1 MGKLIYK
8 LISWVLIGALV
19 IQPTLLHA
27 QSITVEGPDNGPRPR
42 VDESYNGTPVLN
54 INTPNAAGVSHD
66 IYTEFTAEDLILN
79 NSATNVDTQIGGWI
93 EGNPNLAPGQ
103 AARLWIGE
111 VIGGNQTQLNGILE
125 VAGRSMDVV
134 LANEFGITCNGCGF
148 VNTGRTTLTTGKPI
162 FGANGSLAGFDVKQG
177 TVTIGSRGL
186 NPESRLSLADTSRV
200 DVIARAAAVYGTMR
214 ADQLNIVAGANR
226 VNYDWSYNPETGEVT
241 GITEQTGTGAA
252 PALAIDVAAL
262 GGMYANAIQM
272 VATENGVG
280 VRLDGEMASS
290 SNIAIRS
297 DGRLTL
303 GASSGGHTPLIKARK
318 KIQVRNQGPIV
329 LEGSIT
335 SEDGDLIDIRTSSGA
350 LTFNGQAD
358 GGAITLESAGMAN
371 ISGAIRASGD
381 LKIAST
387 ADAVIL
393 GATSEVSG
401 SAITVKGNTS
411 VLLDGK
417 MASEGLISVVA
428 GTNVS
433 VGSAGEIAADSVSL
447 AGAAVANSGRVS
459 ANNDLA
465 IAAGSGGVD
474 NVGSLSG
481 GDVAIAASTY
491 ASNLGKISA
500 TQTARIIAGTALETA
515 ASSEIFANELFFEAD
530 RASLNGVLK
539 ADTRLNG
546 KTNAGDLTLY
556 GNVIGQAT
564 VLTSANNFINEGA
577 VVGIASNTLFAAG
590 TLRNEAT
597 SEVSGGN
604 LVLTGNAIT
613 NDGNIVGTG
622 DVVIAAGAGGV
633 SNSHVI
639 VGRNTEL
646 DSAAAIQ
653 NNGSITGTETAS
665 LSAASLLHLHAGST
679 VYGEDVAINGAAVVT
694 DGIVSADQN
703 LTIDAGLEGLRNSGT
718 LRGQNMTIVSASDI
732 SNTGIAAAGS
742 SLTLQAAGT
751 VTNAATLLSGD
762 DLAIY
767 ADQILNSGG
776 VIWAN
781 DSITLAKNDAL
792 DRSALVQNTNGRIE
806 AFQGDLTIRADEV
819 ANLGTAPTIS
829 ASEIIKWLEQGSSGP
844 VDPVAE
850 LSKLIDPAF
859 LDANGNILPDYA
871 DEYAALWADVVNGAG
886 TLSAGAKVIL
896 KASVLKPSGTAIK
909 DDFAGL
915 WADMYAK
922 ANADGTPDPAEL
934 VTSMVDPD
942 VFDTDGNILP
952 EYAVAYAELW
962 VTLASG
968 GTTVSDAVKEI
979 LKPTSL
985 TTETVTDP
993 TTGLE
998 SEVTTNALTSDN
1010 TAVWAAMTAGAGAA
1024 YDIVKILY
1032 QDRFNDDGTLAEMVA
1047 GGKVDIQADTV
1058 RNVFG
1063 NISAGDDLFITA
1075 NTVTNQ
1081 AIGASQVLLEVHKK
1095 PGCFTC
1101 HEGEVDFYDTFG
1113 GRIEAVGN
1121 VNINGNLTNITL
1133 NSSELSLQDVVSAL
1147 NTFIEERQ
1155 NAGDRDLSGVPAIA
1169 SNNLEFHDHRSNDET
1184 APVSGNGA
1192 DIRVVTANDTGSQTT
1207 VDTGSGTP
1215 TVLPLEPGQFAST
1228 VQTVNAV
1235 NPSITATA
1243 SVDAL
1248 LAAGLNTIAETN
1260 PEFTDYANFI
1270 TSRYILEVDRD
1281 EYLDEIM
1288 LNTNETIHAALSRGE
1303 VIGGPGDLAWLD
1315 QPISVPSR
1323 DGAGTTTVHLSQSPF
1338 QLASSGALI
1347 SGENVTISGSDITN
1361 SGTIVASLN
1370 ANITVNN
1377 LTDQGG
1383 RLAADAGELA
1393 LTALGSIKLDRT
1405 RIDAQTLDVIAG
1417 QDFTGKG
1424 VSIDVE
1430 TDASIFAIAGVTL
1443 TSATH
1448 QFEGK
1453 RGNATFEATQQTLSS
1468 LEVGGN
1474 LSIISSAD
1482 IVLAGLEAD
1491 IGGNTTLSASRDLLM
1506 TAVQSSA
1513 KVSSGDHKNGTNLES
1528 SISHVTNL
1536 TTGGDF
1542 TALAGGQAVLVGTQ
1556 IDAGGKAKLSATGD
1570 VILAAAQ
1577 DIYSFSQRKSKKGFL
1592 SSKSS
1597 SHSITKVTNKGV
1609 RIAGGG
1615 DVEVLSDLGDL
1626 VTAGTAFASGN
1637 GDISLSATEGNIYAG
1652 TYTDIFQEEV
1662 KKSRSFL
1669 FGLISASS
1677 QLNTIDRYNTGTA
1690 ALAALDLSLVS
1701 GADTTLV
1708 GANLS
1713 AGQNLNI
1720 NTGGDFSVQAAIDSQ
1735 RKEFFSS
1742 DMGLV
1747 TMTTITES
1755 SFVETAVFTK
1765 LLAGQG
1771 INLDIGGQTL
1781 LSVYSQAGVDAPS
1794 LSDLYPEELLA
1805 LEGLQLLQEELANE
1819 YFYEE
1824 TVQLSPAFKALVS
1837 IAIGAFVAPAIIGA
1851 LFPTLAGAAS
1861 GTFLSALGSGLEAF
1875 TSTFI
1880 VESLDAAIGG
1890 DFDIGDILKD
1900 AVFSGVSAGLTAGI
1914 NLETFVGK
1922 LPKDSALNDALIS
1935 GFGGLSPKLTMKGIL
1950 DGAIDGAI
1958 SSGLSS
1964 AVYGTDF
1971 LEGFSSSMVNTL
1983 VNLTLADVQFEIGE
1997 LGVVRDAN
2005 GNIVPG
2011 DNNWEG
2017 SLPHAI
2023 LHGLA
2028 GCAAGAVQ
2036 NGGQG
2041 CAAGAA
2047 GGIAQSMF
2055 AGVIS
2060 GKEPAPSD
2068 YDDPNSFLEAHAA
2081 WKANSSRQVQII
2093 GAIAGYLLS
2102 GGEAGNVSSASQI
2115 AVSGLENNY
2124 LNHTQLEEAKRL
2136 LAELDELCG
2145 GVKYALCAAGFDGP
2159 RAEAIREELNKLQ
2172 VASAKNTVEML
2183 QSCGSGDKTACGAH
2197 LTAAKA
2203 FNEWRYDGFFNNSNL
2218 FDVNANEVAALDTV
2232 NPGNLDWGRNLD
2244 NLALDIYGDYV
2255 SGKIELSTAN
2265 ARIHNAVVNYDG
2277 TMNLL
2282 VGGSAVAL
2290 GAIAIG
2296 VACVGTA
2303 GAACAVAAVGGSG
2316 AILGSSDEL
2325 VDGANTLVLG
2335 EAIENP
2341 YEQLGESLG
2350 LSEEQADTVRAY
2362 IDTGAM
2368 VVELAAGGYGLVK
2381 GGKLL
2386 GTFGR
2391 AGQGGKLN
2399 INSSTIAPNRT
2410 LANADDLADIRTRH
2424 GLSGRDTVAAAR
2436 TDVPGLQ
2443 GQTFEGLSPALRR
2456 EGGLQSLDDLYGAN
2470 RPIKSPN
2477 PNPIASRH
2485 AEEDIFN
2492 GIAQQIDNS
2501 GLTAT
2506 QLNGRTVNVHISNAG
2521 GVCNVCYQG
2530 LGNSTATPGVIRQF
2544 SERYPGLNVRIT
2556 AEGGTVRPGVDSIT
2570 VRGGQII
2577 D

>member
-19 IQPTLLHA
+19 VQPTLLHA

-125 VAGRSMDVV
+125 VAGQSMDVV

-200 DVIARAAAVYGTMR
+200 DVIARAAAVYGAMR

-303 GASSGGHTPLIKARK
+303 GAPSGGHTPLIKARK

-393 GATSEVSG
+393 GATSEVSAG
-401 SAITVKGNTS
+401 SLDIDAAGNVSLFGKSSSQGHVAIDAGGTVSQAVASKLSAGSLAVSAATID
-411 VLLDGK
+411 LDGTTT
-417 MASEGLISVVA
+417 ASALA
-428 GTNVS
+428 
-433 VGSAGEIAADSVSL
+433 SL
-447 AGAAVANSGRVS
+447 TST
-459 ANNDLA
+459 
-465 IAAGSGGVD
+465 SGGITLD
-474 NVGSLSG
+474 GTLSG
-481 GDVAIAASTY
+481 GNVS
-491 ASNLGKISA
+491 LVSA
-500 TQTARIIAGTALETA
+500 T
-515 ASSEIFANELFFEAD
+515 D
-530 RASLNGVLK
+530 
-539 ADTRLNG
+539 
-546 KTNAGDLTLY
+546 
-556 GNVIGQAT
+556 
-564 VLTSANNFINEGA
+564 
-577 VVGIASNTLFAAG
+577 
-590 TLRNEAT
+590 
-597 SEVSGGN
+597 
-604 LVLTGNAIT
+604 IT
-613 NDGNIVGTG
+613 NT
-622 DVVIAAGAGGV
+622 
-633 SNSHVI
+633 
-639 VGRNTEL
+639 
-646 DSAAAIQ
+646 
-653 NNGSITGTETAS
+653 
-665 LSAASLLHLHAGST
+665 
-679 VYGEDVAINGAAVVT
+679 
-694 DGIVSADQN
+694 GIVSAADQ
-703 LTIDAGLEGLRNSGT
+703 LVATAVGTI
-718 LRGQNMTIVSASDI
+718 
-732 SNTGIAAAGS
+732 
-742 SLTLQAAGT
+742 
-751 VTNAATLLSGD
+751 TNAATIISAN
-762 DLAIY
+762 DLALY
-767 ADQILNSGG
+767 ADKILNAGG

-781 DSITLAKNDAL
+781 DSIILAKTDAL
-792 DRSALVQNTNGRIE
+792 DAASLVQNTNGRIE
-806 AFQGDLTIRADEV
+806 AFQGDLTIRAKEV
-819 ANLGTAPTIS
+819 ANIGTAPTLDTSTIT
-829 ASEIIKWLEQGSSGP
+829 KWLEKGSTGP
-844 VDPVAE
+844 VEPVSQLA
-850 LSKLIDPAF
+850 KLIDPAY
-859 LDANGNILPDYA
+859 LDANGKILPEYA
-871 DEYAALWADVVNGAG
+871 DEYAALWADLVNGASS
-886 TLSAGAKVIL
+886 LSADGKSIL
-896 KASVLKPSGTAIK
+896 KTSVLTASGTAIK
-909 DDFAGL
+909 DDFAGV
-915 WADMYAK
+915 WKDMYAK
-922 ANADGTPDPAEL
+922 AKADGETDPAGL
-934 VTSMVDPD
+934 VASMVDD
-942 VFDTDGNILP
+942 QWFDPTGKIKP
-952 EYAVAYAELW
+952 EAAEAFAELW
-962 VTLASG
+962 ETLASG
-968 GTTVSDAVKEI
+968 GTAVSDTVKGI
-979 LKPTSL
+979 LKTEAL
-985 TTETVTDP
+985 VTETITNTDN
-993 TTGLE
+993 TTSSVL
-998 SEVTTNALTSDN
+998 TNNLVSDN
-1010 TAVWAAMTAGAGAA
+1010 TDVWAAMTAGSGAA
-1024 YDIVKILY
+1024 YDIIKILY
-1032 QDRFNDDGTLAEMVA
+1032 QDRFNDDGVLAEIVA
-1047 GGKVDIQADTV
+1047 GGTLSIVAE
-1058 RNVFG
+1058 NVKNHFA
-1063 NISAGDDLFITA
+1063 NMSAGENLEITA
-1075 NTVTNQ
+1075 NTVDNK
-1081 AIGASQVLLEVHKK
+1081 ALGASQFLVEVHKR
-1095 PGCFTC
+1095 PDCFTC
-1101 HEGEVDFYDTFG
+1101 HEGKVEYYDTFG

-1121 VNINGNLTNITL
+1121 VNISGSLTNTTLQSSTLTL
-1133 NSSELSLQDVVSAL
+1133 NEVIGKLNAFIAEKQAEGDTDLQ
-1147 NTFIEERQ
+1147 
-1155 NAGDRDLSGVPAIA
+1155 GVAPVA
-1169 SNNLEFHDHRSNDET
+1169 SNNAEIHEERHDDEIAPVAGNGTDIRTVELENTGSTTDVNT
-1184 APVSGNGA
+1184 AP
-1192 DIRVVTANDTGSQTT
+1192 
-1207 VDTGSGTP
+1207 
-1215 TVLPLEPGQFAST
+1215 
-1228 VQTVNAV
+1228 TVN
-1235 NPSITATA
+1235 PTITATA

-1323 DGAGTTTVHLSQSPF
+1323 DGAGTTTVHPSQSPF

-1347 SGENVTISGSDITN
+1347 SGENVTISGSDLTN

-1448 QFEGK
+1448 EFEGK

-1491 IGGNTTLSASRDLLM
+1491 IGGDTTLSASRDLLM

-1536 TTGGDF
+1536 STGGDF

-1577 DIYSFSQRKSKKGFL
+1577 DIYSFSQRKSKKRFL

-1597 SHSITKVTNKGV
+1597 SHSINKVTNKGV

-1652 TYTDIFQEEV
+1652 TYTDIFQEEY

-1735 RKEFFSS
+1735 RQEFFSS
-1742 DMGLV
+1742 DMGPV
-1747 TMTTITES
+1747 VMTTIQES

-1771 INLDIGGQTL
+1771 INLDIGGKAL
-1781 LSVYSQAGVDAPS
+1781 LTVYTQAGVDAPS

-1805 LEGLQLLQEELANE
+1805 LEGLQLLQEDLANE

-1824 TVQLSPAFKALVS
+1824 TVQMSPAFKALVS
-1837 IAIGAFVAPAIIGA
+1837 IAIGAFVAPYLVGSLATAISGA
-1851 LFPTLAGAAS
+1851 ISSATGITS
-1861 GTFLSALGSGLEAF
+1861 GSLLSGITGGLEAF
-1875 TSTFI
+1875 TSTFL
-1880 VESLDAAIGG
+1880 VESLDAAVSG
-1890 DFDIGDILKD
+1890 DFDLGDILKD
-1900 AVFSGVSAGLTAGI
+1900 AVFSGVSAGLTSGI
-1914 NLETFVGK
+1914 GLETFGIN
-1922 LPKDSALNDALIS
+1922 KDTNPALFEGLLGN
-1935 GFGGLSPKLTMKGIL
+1935 FGNNSLSLGNIL

-1971 LEGFSSSMVNTL
+1971 LEGFSSSMLNTM
-1983 VNLTLADVQFEIGE
+1983 VNLTLADVQYEIGE
-1997 LGVVRDAN
+1997 LGVIRDAN
-2005 GNIVPG
+2005 GDLIETNKA
-2011 DNNWEG
+2011 WEG
-2017 SLPHAI
+2017 SLPHAL

-2028 GCAAGAVQ
+2028 GCAAGAIQ

-2047 GGIAQSMF
+2047 GGIAQSILAGSLSGTQLSDEQQQKFAKIVGAFSGFLFSGGDGSNVSIAAHIAESGLRNNRLLHRSEIEWIEEKADEFRNWMCENHGKCSLTLDEAKGILAAETLKGVSESFDLHRVAFGDEARAFIETNYNGPASVDGQTMFGQLERGSSEYRQELINADTLLNRVGIYELASSQSRWPQGQNVTQAALQEVLAEYAENGNSPQAVAFLDAVASNPGRAKLMF
-2055 AGVIS
+2055 AAYGSAKSSLVPVLASDFGIQNLIGDLPDTMQAEVRLAYVKGLTSKLDLTDEEVQAAILNAKWGPLLTAGFEELLEGVGILGPGMS
-2060 GKEPAPSD
+2060 LAT
-2068 YDDPNSFLEAHAA
+2068 NSFGQTIVRDANGVEYKSINQANYSTNVPRNFSNKKQLDEHFAKHGGEFD
-2081 WKANSSRQVQII
+2081 ANSSEEYLEIAQYVQKN
-2093 GAIAGYLLS
+2093 GTPVQYQYKGETRVGYAQYMGNNRKGQAKFAFVGTNSDGHITTLHVKS
-2102 GGEAGNVSSASQI
+2102 GKDFWKTIN
-2115 AVSGLENNY
+2115 
-2124 LNHTQLEEAKRL
+2124 
-2136 LAELDELCG
+2136 
-2145 GVKYALCAAGFDGP
+2145 
-2159 RAEAIREELNKLQ
+2159 
-2172 VASAKNTVEML
+2172 
-2183 QSCGSGDKTACGAH
+2183 GDK
-2197 LTAAKA
+2197 
-2203 FNEWRYDGFFNNSNL
+2203 
-2218 FDVNANEVAALDTV
+2218 
-2232 NPGNLDWGRNLD
+2232 
-2244 NLALDIYGDYV
+2244 
-2255 SGKIELSTAN
+2255 
-2265 ARIHNAVVNYDG
+2265 
-2277 TMNLL
+2277 
-2282 VGGSAVAL
+2282 
-2290 GAIAIG
+2290 
-2296 VACVGTA
+2296 
-2303 GAACAVAAVGGSG
+2303 
-2316 AILGSSDEL
+2316 
-2325 VDGANTLVLG
+2325 
-2335 EAIENP
+2335 
-2341 YEQLGESLG
+2341 
-2350 LSEEQADTVRAY
+2350 
-2362 IDTGAM
+2362 
-2368 VVELAAGGYGLVK
+2368 
-2381 GGKLL
+2381 
-2386 GTFGR
+2386 
-2391 AGQGGKLN
+2391 
-2399 INSSTIAPNRT
+2399 
-2410 LANADDLADIRTRH
+2410 DD
-2424 GLSGRDTVAAAR
+2424 
-2436 TDVPGLQ
+2436 
-2443 GQTFEGLSPALRR
+2443 
-2456 EGGLQSLDDLYGAN
+2456 
-2470 RPIKSPN
+2470 K
-2477 PNPIASRH
+2477 
-2485 AEEDIFN
+2485 
-2492 GIAQQIDNS
+2492 
-2501 GLTAT
+2501 
-2506 QLNGRTVNVHISNAG
+2506 
-2521 GVCNVCYQG
+2521 
-2530 LGNSTATPGVIRQF
+2530 VIRP
-2544 SERYPGLNVRIT
+2544 YNP
-2556 AEGGTVRPGVDSIT
+2556 
-2570 VRGGQII
+2570 
-2577 D
+2577 